1 LPRFCERTITTIKN
15 RWYSSRYV
23 SGYIC
28 PNKSGL
34 RGQAAT
40 HAWVEIYLP
49 TQGWR
54 GIPTNNI
61 WVTNYHV
68 KLSVGKNFGDC
79 SPKGTLKAQRHPLAV
94 NVTIEYEDG
103 TAYEAI
109 NEVRL
114 SSFSRDGKEQQSA
127 QQQ

>member
-1 LPRFCERTITTIKN
+1 VRFRAPTIKN
-15 RWYSSRYV
+15 RWYSSRV

-28 PNKSGL
+28 SNKSGL

-54 GIPTNNI
+54 GIDPTNNI

-68 KLSVGKNFGDC
+68 KLSVKILG
-79 SPKGTLKAQRHPLAV
+79 L
-94 NVTIEYEDG
+94 
-103 TAYEAI
+103 
-109 NEVRL
+109 
-114 SSFSRDGKEQQSA
+114 
-127 QQQ
+127 

>member
-28 PNKSGL
+28 PNKSG

-54 GIPTNNI
+54 GIDPTNNI

-68 KLSVGKNFGDC
+68 KLSVGKNFGTVVVGTF
-79 SPKGTLKAQRHPLAV
+79 KGTTTPH
-94 NVTIEYEDG
+94 
-103 TAYEAI
+103 
-109 NEVRL
+109 
-114 SSFSRDGKEQQSA
+114 
-127 QQQ
+127 

>member
-54 GIPTNNI
+54 GIDPTNNI

-68 KLSVGKNFGDC
+68 KLSVGKNFGTVVQC
-79 SPKGTLKAQRHPLAV
+79 FKGTTTPTLAV
-94 NVTIEYEDG
+94 NVTIEYG

-109 NEVRL
+109 NEVTAC
-114 SSFSRDGKEQQSA
+114 SSFSRDGKRTTIGTTI
-127 QQQ
+127 